1 MMFNDK
7 SDIYVNWRTFMKY
20 MITKHQRKKAVGLSM
35 GVMFDIKSLE
45 YARVLDNR
53 AVLSVTKDK
62 DKEQRKRRQ
71 KGMLKNGLKQATKK
85 IKKYPY
91 KNINILDLTV

>member
-1 MMFNDK
+1 
-7 SDIYVNWRTFMKY
+7 
-20 MITKHQRKKAVGLSM
+20 M
-35 GVMFDIKSLE
+35 GVMFDIKNSE

-53 AVLSVTKDK
+53 AALSVTKDK
-62 DKEQRKRRQ
+62 DKEQRKPRQ

-85 IKKYPY
+85 SNKYPY

>member
-1 MMFNDK
+1 
-7 SDIYVNWRTFMKY
+7 
-20 MITKHQRKKAVGLSM
+20 M
-35 GVMFDIKSLE
+35 GVMFDIKTLDK
-45 YARVLDNR
+45 ARVLDNR
-53 AVLSVTKDK
+53 AALSVTKDK

-85 IKKYPY
+85 SKKYPY

>member
-1 MMFNDK
+1 
-7 SDIYVNWRTFMKY
+7 
-20 MITKHQRKKAVGLSM
+20 M
-35 GVMFDIKSLE
+35 GVMFDIKNLE

-53 AVLSVTKDK
+53 SALSVTKDK

-71 KGMLKNGLKQATKK
+71 KGMLKNSLKQATKK
-85 IKKYPY
+85 SKKYPF

>member
-1 MMFNDK
+1 
-7 SDIYVNWRTFMKY
+7 
-20 MITKHQRKKAVGLSM
+20 M
-35 GVMFDIKSLE
+35 GVMFDIKNSE

-53 AVLSVTKDK
+53 AALSLTKDK

-71 KGMLKNGLKQATKK
+71 RGMLKNGLKQATKK
-85 IKKYPY
+85 SKKYPY

>member
-1 MMFNDK
+1 
-7 SDIYVNWRTFMKY
+7 
-20 MITKHQRKKAVGLSM
+20 M
-35 GVMFDIKSLE
+35 GVMFDIKNLE

-53 AVLSVTKDK
+53 VALSVTKDK

-71 KGMLKNGLKQATKK
+71 KGMLKDGLKQATKK
-85 IKKYPY
+85 SNKYPY

>member
-1 MMFNDK
+1 
-7 SDIYVNWRTFMKY
+7 
-20 MITKHQRKKAVGLSM
+20 M
-35 GVMFDIKSLE
+35 GVMFDIKTLDN
-45 YARVLDNR
+45 ARVLDIR
-53 AVLSVTKDK
+53 ADLSVTT

-71 KGMLKNGLKQATKK
+71 KGMLRNGLKQATKK

>member
-1 MMFNDK
+1 
-7 SDIYVNWRTFMKY
+7 
-20 MITKHQRKKAVGLSM
+20 M
-35 GVMFDIKSLE
+35 GVMFDIKNLE

-53 AVLSVTKDK
+53 AALSVTKDK
-62 DKEQRKRRQ
+62 DKDKEQSKRRQ

-85 IKKYPY
+85 SKKYPY